1 MLFRPL
7 LGAYAAP
14 LDILSLF
21 KNGNTGAWYDL
32 TATDTT
38 FQTIIGR
45 SGPVGESPYPSAT
58 ATGQDVAFALDKSE
72 GATYDGV
79 EFQGLGG
86 EEISNG
92 DFSNGTT
99 GWLSHNGAALSEAG
113 GVLSVTGTGTTFS
126 DATQTLNL
134 TADRYYLSAASFL
147 SGAGRF
153 RVSDFGI
160 SNTHLVPNS
169 TTTGPVDFRYVINPA
184 STSSSVRLGV
194 DGATDTTTWDNV
206 SVKELPGSHAHQGTA
221 ASVPT
226 RNSNGSILGD
236 GVGTYLGSHFAAG
249 SSGCIAVR
257 MLGST
262 ASRTAFGAN
271 GASVGLDASG
281 RVAAEVGSDGYG
293 TIFGGSD
300 VRGSWATVVL
310 NWDGSSVQL
319 YVDGTSVYSGAQ
331 NGNPSGLA
339 SYLLANNNSG
349 AANNFWDGSLGAA
362 IIRTAPISATT
373 VAKLTG
379 EWASIT

>member
-1 MLFRPL
+1 MLFRPF
-7 LGAYAAP
+7 LGAHTIP
-14 LDILSLF
+14 FDFLSLF

-45 SGPVGESPYPSAT
+45 LGPVGEAPYPAAT
-58 ATGQDVAFALDKSE
+58 TTGQDVAFALDKSE
-72 GATYDGV
+72 GATYDGT

-86 EEISNG
+86 EEVSNG

-99 GWLSHNGAALSEAG
+99 NWLSNRGAALSESG
-113 GVLSVTGTGTTFS
+113 GVLTVTGTGTTFS
-126 DATQTLNL
+126 EATQTLSL
-134 TADRYYLSAASFL
+134 TEDRYYLASSSL
-147 SGAGRF
+147 LTGTGLF
-153 RVSDFGI
+153 RLSDFG
-160 SNTHLVPNS
+160 VS
-169 TTTGPVDFRYVINPA
+169 TTYLTRNAPAGVPVDYRYVVNPG
-184 STSSSVRLGV
+184 SPSVGVRLGV
-194 DGATDTTTWDNV
+194 QGATDTTTWDNV
-206 SVKELPGSHAHQGTA
+206 SVKELPGSHAHQETA
-221 ASVPT
+221 TSVPT
-226 RNSNGSILGD
+226 RNANGSILGD

-300 VRGSWATVVL
+300 VRGSWVTVIV
-310 NWDGSSVQL
+310 NWDGSNVQL

-331 NGNPSGLA
+331 NGNPAGLA

-349 AANNFWDGSLGAA
+349 TANNFWDGSLGAA

-373 VAKLTG
+373 VAKITAK
-379 EWASIT
+379 WASIT